1 MSRTIHY
8 RLALTGITLSAIAAL
23 PAAGQTSTED
33 AKLIPSDGAP
43 FDYFG
48 SSVAISSTTAVIG
61 AYAANDNGS
70 DSGSAFLFDT
80 TTGQQIAKLLPSD
93 GAAGDRFG
101 ISVAISGTTAVVG
114 AWLDD
119 DNGTSSGS
127 AYLFDTTTGQ
137 QIAKLLP
144 SDGAAGDLFGISVA
158 ISGTT
163 VIVGARDDDDRG
175 ASSGSAYL
183 FDATTGQQ
191 IAKLLPTVSPTGDR
205 FGSSVAIS
213 GSTAVV
219 GAPGDDDNG
228 SDSGSVY
235 FFDTITGQRIAKI
248 RPADGEAFDSFGSS
262 VAISGTRA
270 VVGNNGDDD
279 NGENSGSAYI
289 FDTTTGQQIAK
300 LLPSDGASGDEF
312 GISVAISGSTVVVGA
327 YGGDNNSDDSGSA
340 YLFDTTTGQQAAK
353 LLPTDGAGSDLFG
366 ISVAINGTTTLVG
379 AFRDDDNGED
389 SGSAYFFTAPSPC
402 AADLT
407 DDGTLD
413 FFDVSA
419 FLTGY
424 QNQDPI
430 ADFNADGSFNF
441 FDVAAFLAA
450 FSAGCP

>member
-70 DSGSAFLFDT
+70 DSGSAFL
-80 TTGQQIAKLLPSD
+80 
-93 GAAGDRFG
+93 
-101 ISVAISGTTAVVG
+101 
-114 AWLDD
+114 
-119 DNGTSSGS
+119 
-127 AYLFDTTTGQ
+127 
-137 QIAKLLP
+137 
-144 SDGAAGDLFGISVA
+144 
-158 ISGTT
+158 
-163 VIVGARDDDDRG
+163 
-175 ASSGSAYL
+175 
-183 FDATTGQQ
+183 
-191 IAKLLPTVSPTGDR
+191 
-205 FGSSVAIS
+205 
-213 GSTAVV
+213 
-219 GAPGDDDNG
+219 
-228 SDSGSVY
+228 
-235 FFDTITGQRIAKI
+235 
-248 RPADGEAFDSFGSS
+248 
-262 VAISGTRA
+262 
-270 VVGNNGDDD
+270 
-279 NGENSGSAYI
+279 